1 MMVQFHTLEVTNVQP
16 ETKHAVAVTFS
27 VPEHLQS
34 LFQHSA
40 GQYLTL
46 KFLIDGVEVRRAYS
60 MCSSPYEKDITI
72 GVKRVKGGLV
82 SNHINDSIQSGS
94 KIEVMQPQ
102 GAFVLPKNA
111 NSPKV
116 YFLIG
121 GGSGITPLLSIAKT
135 ILAESEDQKVA
146 LLYANE
152 HEDTIMFREE
162 LSQLAAKHPGRLHV
176 EHILHK
182 PTNEW
187 QGRKGLVN
195 ESIIQ
200 SFVKQH
206 SEDDQPEFFLC
217 GPSGMMDVVEQALLS
232 IDSIRIHREN
242 FVATKPNAPI
252 SEASGAAAPDQTNV
266 NVVFDLFGTPGD
278 VTIKSEMTLLDG
290 LLSKG
295 YDVPYSC
302 QSGVCSTCVAKLV
315 KGKVTMDTHDGL
327 DEDEL
332 EEGYILACKA
342 KCQTSVV
349 EVLFD
354 Y

>member
-94 KIEVMQPQ
+94 RIEVMQPQ
-102 GAFVLPKNA
+102 GTFVLPKNA
-111 NSPKV
+111 NSHKV

-135 ILAESEDQKVA
+135 ILVESEDQKVA

-152 HEDTIMFREE
+152 QEDTIMFREE
-162 LSQLAAKHPGRLHV
+162 LSQLAAKYTGRLHV
-176 EHILHK
+176 EHILHN

-195 ESIIQ
+195 V
-200 SFVKQH
+200 F
-206 SEDDQPEFFLC
+206 
-217 GPSGMMDVVEQALLS
+217 
-232 IDSIRIHREN
+232 
-242 FVATKPNAPI
+242 TK
-252 SEASGAAAPDQTNV
+252 SSQ
-266 NVVFDLFGTPGD
+266 
-278 VTIKSEMTLLDG
+278 K
-290 LLSKG
+290 K
-295 YDVPYSC
+295 
-302 QSGVCSTCVAKLV
+302 
-315 KGKVTMDTHDGL
+315 
-327 DEDEL
+327 
-332 EEGYILACKA
+332 
-342 KCQTSVV
+342 
-349 EVLFD
+349 
-354 Y
+354 